1 MKPLHKYLR
10 VFCSDQVQILLE
22 RVEARYDEEFD
33 IPDSKWGFL
42 YDKSIYM
49 TRIER
54 YCFDK
59 TRISLRE
66 QRRREQ
72 FLIAIVERAMSP
84 AKTEYEFRKSKGNM
98 EDYEAMDYLM
108 QRTSRHETHRA

>member
-1 MKPLHKYLR
+1 MKPLHKHLR

-22 RVEARYDEEFD
+22 RMETRYDEEFD
-33 IPDSKWGFL
+33 IPDSKWNLF
-42 YDKSIYM
+42 YDKSMYM

-59 TRISLRE
+59 TRIELRKR
-66 QRRREQ
+66 RRREQ

-84 AKTEYEFRKSKGNM
+84 AKTE
-98 EDYEAMDYLM
+98 
-108 QRTSRHETHRA
+108 